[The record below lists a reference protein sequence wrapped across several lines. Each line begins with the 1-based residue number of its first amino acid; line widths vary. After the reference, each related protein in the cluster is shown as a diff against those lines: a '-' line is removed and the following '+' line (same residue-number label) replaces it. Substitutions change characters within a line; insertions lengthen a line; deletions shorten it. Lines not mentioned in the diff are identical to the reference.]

1 MFAQRKSCAKITD
14 SRLQLTT
21 EVGVHRLVLILHL
34 TAFKGSPR
42 DSFDQI
48 LCLGA
53 ILHVE
58 GRSTEGQRDTCNQG
72 DGVSLIVILD
82 FILHRL
88 MGPLG

>member
-21 EVGVHRLVLILHL
+21 EVGVPRLLLLPHL
-34 TAFKGSPR
+34 TAFKGSAR
-42 DSFDQI
+42 HSFDQI

-58 GRSTEGQRDTCNQG
+58 GRSTEGQGDTCNQG
-72 DGVSLIVILD
+72 DGVSLIVILE
-82 FILHRL
+82 FILHEL
-88 MGPLG
+88 MDSLG